1 MAYNFLDLTNEACRR
16 LNEVEL
22 TQDNFGNVKGFQ
34 SHIKDA
40 VNSAIRDIN
49 YTHYE
54 WPFNHSL
61 VEEILTPGITRYPFP
76 VDAAFV
82 NPETFRIKEDETF
95 GNETMKLKLIDYDDY
110 LNRYIDQ
117 EYRSDDSTRECP
129 QMVFLT
135 TGLEYGVVP
144 VPDQEYEIVYEYFR
158 VPADLEL
165 YTDVPSIPERYRSVI
180 IDGAMYHAY
189 LFRSNEQAAA
199 MAKEKFDKGITRM
212 RTMLIGS
219 SVQYMRSGMVSR
231 SAYNNAGPRVT
242 NGG

>member
-22 TQDNFGNVKGFQ
+22 SVDNFASVKGFQ

-61 VEEILTPGITRYPFP
+61 VEETLTAGITRYPFP

-95 GNETMKLKLIDYDDY
+95 GNETRKLTLMDYDDY
-110 LNRYIDQ
+110 LSKHIDQ
-117 EYRSDDSTRECP
+117 EYTSDTGKRETP
-129 QMVFLT
+129 RHVFLT

-144 VPDQEYEIVYEYFR
+144 VPDHDYEIVYEYFR

-165 YTDVPSIPERYRSVI
+165 STDVPSIPERYRSVI

-199 MAKEKFDKGITRM
+199 MAKEKFDKGINRM

-219 SVQYMRSGMVSR
+219 AVQYMRSGMIEQRGSFNI
-231 SAYNNAGPRVT
+231 SGPRVR
-242 NGG
+242 

>member
-1 MAYNFLDLTNEACRR
+1 MAYNYLDLVNEACRR

-22 TQDNFGNVKGFQ
+22 SQDNFTSVKGFQ
-34 SHIKDA
+34 NHIKDA

-61 VEEILTPGITRYPFP
+61 VEETLTPGVTRYPFP

-82 NPETFRIKEDETF
+82 NPETFRIKEDTTF
-95 GNETMKLKLIDYDDY
+95 GNETVKLKLIDYDDY
-110 LNRYIDQ
+110 LNSYVDQ
-117 EYRSDDSTRECP
+117 EYDTDAGERRCP
-129 QMVFLT
+129 AMVFLT

-165 YTDVPSIPERYRSVI
+165 FTDVPSIPERYRSVI
-180 IDGAMYHAY
+180 IDGAIYYAY
-189 LFRSNEQAAA
+189 MFRSNEQAAA
-199 MAKEKFDKGITRM
+199 MAKEKFDKAITRM

-219 SVQYMRSGMVSR
+219 SVQYMRSGAVRR
-231 SAYNNAGPRVT
+231 SAYTNSGPKVS
-242 NGG
+242 NG